1 LSCGEETLAPFT
13 GRFSHAREYI
23 WEAIVISSAILG
35 RYARSLAEVVFE
47 QNLEQTVT
55 GDLETYSEVFKE
67 VPDLLDAFDSPG
79 VPQEAKEKLLESL
92 VSLHPVHS
100 VTHNFLKVLLEHNRI
115 RYYEQIYRSYSDSA
129 NERNGIVSARVSS
142 SMPLEAPEVEV
153 LEKKLSEATGKTVNM
168 EPQTDA
174 DLLGGIV
181 VQIGDTIFDGSIRT
195 KLAEIKRRLAE
206 A

>member
-1 LSCGEETLAPFT
+1 
-13 GRFSHAREYI
+13 
-23 WEAIVISSAILG
+23 VISSAILG

-47 QNLEQTVT
+47 QNLEQAVT
-55 GDLETYSEVFKE
+55 EDLAVYSEVFKK
-67 VPDLLDAFDSPG
+67 VPGLLDAFDSPG
-79 VPQEAKEKLLESL
+79 VPQDAKAKLLESL
-92 VSLHPVHS
+92 IGIHPVS
-100 VTHNFLKVLLEHNRI
+100 RTTHNFLKVLLEHNRI
-115 RYYEQIYRSYSDSA
+115 RYYQQIYQNYVELV
-129 NERNGIVSARVSS
+129 NERNGIVSARVST
-142 SMPLEAPEVEV
+142 SMPLEEPEIEV

-195 KLAEIKRRLAE
+195 RLAEIKRRLAE

>member
-1 LSCGEETLAPFT
+1 
-13 GRFSHAREYI
+13 
-23 WEAIVISSAILG
+23 VISSAILG

-47 QNLEQTVT
+47 QNLEQAVT
-55 GDLETYSEVFKE
+55 GDLQIYSEVFKA

-92 VSLHPVHS
+92 IGVHPINQI
-100 VTHNFLKVLLEHNRI
+100 THNFLKVLLEHNRI
-115 RYYEQIYRSYSDSA
+115 RYYQQIYESYQDSV
-129 NERNGIVSARVSS
+129 NEHNGIVSARVSTA
-142 SMPLEAPEVEV
+142 MPLDLSEVKV
-153 LEKKLSEATGKTVNM
+153 LEEKLSDVTGKTVNM
-168 EPQTDA
+168 DPQTDA

-181 VQIGDTIFDGSIRT
+181 VQVGDTIFDGSIKT